1 MYLVLVLQKV
11 YVKPADCEVE
21 VTLNQNSTHHLG
33 MSDTCRTPGLH
44 MMRDLEM
51 DILGY
56 GPRLIPNLRPPRAI
70 PSVEFISNLEDWHDH
85 DGPRLI
91 PNVRWNPSEEE
102 LIDVDMGTF
111 SRLVPSLRAVN
122 GQGK

>member
-1 MYLVLVLQKV
+1 MYHVLQKV
-11 YVKPADCEVE
+11 YIITADCEVE
-21 VTLNQNSTHHLG
+21 VTTNQNHLG
-33 MSDTCRTPGLH
+33 MSDPFRTPGLQ

-56 GPRLIPNLRPPRAI
+56 GPRLIPNLRPPRVN
-70 PSVEFISNLEDWHDH
+70 PSVEFTSNLEDWHDN

-102 LIDVDMGTF
+102 LNDVDMGPF
-111 SRLVPSLRAVN
+111 SRLFPSMRAVN